1 MQKLRVESQ
10 TFTVVSDEADNTEED
25 KSLRQKLVLRLDFKT
40 ANLSG

>member
-10 TFTVVSDEADNTEED
+10 TLTVVSDEADNTEQD
-25 KSLRQKLVLRLDFKT
+25 KSLHQKLVLRLDFKA